1 MKARWVLVA
10 CILAAAL
17 VLAQPTVVVIPITA
31 APGSVVTISIRGQD
45 AETCGIEIRD
55 PANTLV
61 FVKEITLSDGAGSVQ
76 WGIPTDA
83 RIGSYKVYVSC
94 KISGNT
100 TTTMTVSPLVGGE
113 VRKDYT
119 PLITTIA
126 VAALAAT
133 SFILAKRELK

>member
-17 VLAQPTVVVIPITA
+17 VLAQPTVVVIPSTA
-31 APGSVVTISIRGQD
+31 APGSVVTISIKGQD
-45 AETCGIEIRD
+45 AETCGVEIRD

-119 PLITTIA
+119 PLITTIV

>member
-17 VLAQPTVVVIPITA
+17 VLAQPTVVVTPTTA
-31 APGSVVTISIRGQD
+31 APGSVVTISIKGQD
-45 AETCGIEIRD
+45 AETCGVEIRD
-55 PANTLV
+55 PANTIV
-61 FVKEITLSDGAGSVQ
+61 FVKEITLSDGAGSVR

-83 RIGSYKVYVSC
+83 RIGSYKVYISC
-94 KISGNT
+94 KISGST
-100 TTTMTVSPLVGGE
+100 TTTITVSPLVGGE

-126 VAALAAT
+126 VAALAAA
-133 SFILAKRELK
+133 SFVLAKRELK

>member
-10 CILAAAL
+10 CILATAL

-119 PLITTIA
+119 PLITTIV